1 MAKEVKIQ
9 EYTQE
14 QIEAYNRGWA
24 KFMVQIFQ
32 EQIER
37 LHISDSGSLMR
48 SIDELTTTGT
58 VTTIEHKFLMYGI
71 YVAAGVGNGFYHGNG
86 GELLFM
92 NTQGQMS
99 NNRYGSHRGEGGGMT
114 RADFGYGKKQVGSGV
129 SESHMLSPKFESK
142 TVEHGKNKG
151 KRAAITS
158 GQPRQRRDWVMKKY
172 YYSLQRLNE
181 TNNKFYGLAYQGMTS
196 DFLDALFAGI
206 SDSKR
211 TIRSNRF

>member
-1 MAKEVKIQ
+1 MAKDVNIR

-24 KFMVQIFQ
+24 KFMVQIFK
-32 EQIER
+32 EQLDR
-37 LHISDSGSLMR
+37 LNISDTHSLER
-48 SIDELTTTGT
+48 SINELTTTGT

-71 YVAAGVGNGFYHGNG
+71 YVAAGVGKGFAHDNG
-86 GELLFM
+86 GDLLFM

-114 RADFGYGKKQVGSGV
+114 RADFGYGKSQVGSGV
-129 SESHMLSPKFESK
+129 AEGHMLSPKFESK

-151 KRAAITS
+151 KRAAMTS
-158 GQPRQRRDWVMKKY
+158 GNPRQRRDWVMKKY

-181 TNNKFYGLAYQGMTS
+181 TNNAFYGMAYQGMTS
-196 DFLDALFAGI
+196 DFLDALFANIG
-206 SDSKR
+206 DSKR

>member
-1 MAKEVKIQ
+1 
-9 EYTQE
+9 
-14 QIEAYNRGWA
+14 
-24 KFMVQIFQ
+24 MVQIFK
-32 EQIER
+32 EQLDR
-37 LHISDSGSLMR
+37 LNISDTHSLER
-48 SIDELTTTGT
+48 SINELTTTGT

-71 YVAAGVGNGFYHGNG
+71 YVAAGVGKGFYHGNG

-114 RADFGYGKKQVGSGV
+114 RADFGYGKSQVGSGV
-129 SESHMLSPKFESK
+129 AEGHMLSPKFESK
-142 TVEHGKNKG
+142 TVEHGKNEG

-158 GQPRQRRDWVMKKY
+158 GNPRQRRDWVMKKY

-181 TNNKFYGLAYQGMTS
+181 TNNAFYGMAYQGMTS
-196 DFLDALFAGI
+196 DFLDALFANIG
-206 SDSKR
+206 DSKR